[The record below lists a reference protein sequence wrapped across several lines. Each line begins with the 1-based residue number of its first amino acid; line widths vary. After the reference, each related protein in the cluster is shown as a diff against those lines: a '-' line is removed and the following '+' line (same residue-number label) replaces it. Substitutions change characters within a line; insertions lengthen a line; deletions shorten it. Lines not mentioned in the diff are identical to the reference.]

1 MVENKLLFCKLR
13 GTSNYRQKV
22 VQISCNI
29 KEVNYNHCHQ
39 IGASCYII
47 YVWSC
52 GENSCYRIRGCVIG
66 GNNMLLNQRLCYQQ
80 WGASCNR
87 TIDCVVDGGDGEQIS
102 GYTFTGRRVV
112 HTAVTCIMLV
122 TERESRQKGCARLR
136 EQNCTGS
143 QAHSPPP
150 GVVADRYLSPHV
162 EMSLDTLQSPLVFA
176 RPGLVGVVAAAHRV
190 LAAHVCGICSF
201 GNYKERTHIDYSGLI
216 YNNTQQL
223 IFTIS
228 FWPRTIN
235 LLHKSTDQ
243 QI

>member
-102 GYTFTGRRVV
+102 GYIYRQESCSYSRNV
-112 HTAVTCIMLV
+112 HHAGDREREQ
-122 TERESRQKGCARLR
+122 TERLCKTKRAELYRES
-136 EQNCTGS
+136 
-143 QAHSPPP
+143 SPFPTP
-150 GVVADRYLSPHV
+150 GGGR
-162 EMSLDTLQSPLVFA
+162 
-176 RPGLVGVVAAAHRV
+176 
-190 LAAHVCGICSF
+190 
-201 GNYKERTHIDYSGLI
+201 
-216 YNNTQQL
+216 
-223 IFTIS
+223 
-228 FWPRTIN
+228 
-235 LLHKSTDQ
+235 
-243 QI
+243 

>member
-1 MVENKLLFCKLR
+1 MLQNK
-13 GTSNYRQKV
+13 
-22 VQISCNI
+22 
-29 KEVNYNHCHQ
+29 
-39 IGASCYII
+39 
-47 YVWSC
+47 
-52 GENSCYRIRGCVIG
+52 
-66 GNNMLLNQRLCYQQ
+66 RLCDWRKQHAVELEVVLSASSGGHHATEQQ
-80 WGASCNR
+80 IVWWMEGTVNR
-87 TIDCVVDGGDGEQIS
+87 SVA
-102 GYTFTGRRVV
+102 TFTGRRVV